1 MIRHQ
6 AIGMQGAFRS
16 WKVAGKVKKI
26 KTAVLLFEEAV
37 LPIVSAVSDMNRDA
51 GQHDPGATGHGC

>member
-1 MIRHQ
+1 
-6 AIGMQGAFRS
+6 MQRAFRS

-37 LPIVSAVSDMNRDA
+37 LAIVSAVSDMNRNA
-51 GQHDPGATGHGC
+51 G